1 MKALI
6 DIDLKSLIENETG
19 NFFDKKGFIK
29 CPFHNEKTASM
40 SVKFFPDANKQKFK
54 CFGCEE
60 VGDAIDFI
68 QKIKGFNYTEA
79 RKYLDIAEEETE
91 EEKKLEQLENFINW
105 QIKKQE
111 DKKGFSVKGIFSFVD
126 SQNNVLYYK
135 VKFLKP
141 DNKKTTSY
149 YHIDGDK
156 VINARKGEE
165 VPYNY
170 YNTLKALEEG
180 KTIIFV
186 EGEKDANTINALF
199 KNNYYT
205 ATSIKGLKDFSTLQR
220 TGMKV
225 FVISDTGE
233 AGEKYG
239 KKIFDE
245 YAEYCSQFKF
255 INLPGL
261 KNMGD
266 NKDVTD
272 WIEAGKNKN
281 DLLKAFKRSLDLKA
295 KYELQQDW
303 QGIFRW
309 YFDKNTE
316 DWGKRYITDFKLLE
330 AKRLKFI
337 DEDLEGI
344 KLIAK
349 SCTDEVIEKIGYANV
364 FDDVKSFKN
373 FLGTLDLSFKG
384 KTDDLTELGSWVNR
398 FFAIDNEEI
407 HEGIQFIEKS
417 NEIKLITAEYSI
429 SKEDIDY
436 SIKADKAGD
445 MCIIDKEITKE
456 ELELLIHKLFRF
468 TVPSKSIPIVGSVIN
483 NLAVLQNKAVKEKL
497 HHLLIIGESG
507 SGKSTILTNVVAPL
521 LNYPLKEIKSIGLIT
536 SFALIKE
543 LSTGNYTSIF
553 DEFKPSSLDKY
564 KIQKLSETLRNSYD
578 RVSISRG
585 DKSLKTKEFQ
595 LSRPLIMA
603 GEESY
608 PNSETA
614 LIERSCIVYLSKRER
629 KEEHTESMMWLIE
642 NEELLK
648 KLGRS
653 LINIVL
659 NLSAEEYKA
668 IRENSKRNFTE
679 LKNRPERTA
688 LNIACGMEILNILL
702 NKHGIN
708 KLTDYEKFII
718 ANIKDEILEGE
729 EESKSVS
736 ENMLILYN
744 QMLED
749 GRAGMQSDV
758 IKEQG
763 HKVYIKTSE
772 MINEIFDFVNKV
784 GSAEI
789 IPLKL
794 KDFRKQAQKSGYI
807 LNTGKV
813 IKFAGKTMRY
823 DEYSRERL
831 QELKL
836 NAIIE
841 PDFTDV
847 TEEENKIIQGVFK

>member
-40 SVKFFPDANKQKFK
+40 SIKFFPDANKQKFK

-91 EEKKLEQLENFINW
+91 EEKKLDQLENFINW

-149 YHIDGDK
+149 YHIEGDK

-205 ATSIKGLKDFSTLQR
+205 ATSVKGLKDFSTLQR

-245 YAEYCSQFKF
+245 YVEYCSQFKF

-261 KNMGD
+261 KSMGD

-272 WIEAGKNKN
+272 WIEAGHTKEE
-281 DLLKAFKRSLDLKA
+281 LLKAFKRSLNFKSR
-295 KYELQQDW
+295 YELQQDMN
-303 QGIFRW
+303 GIFKW
-309 YFDKNTE
+309 FFDKTIE
-316 DWGKRYITDFKLLE
+316 DWNKKYITDFRITE
-330 AKRLKFI
+330 AKRIRFI
-337 DEDLEGI
+337 DEDSEGI
-344 KLIAK
+344 KLIFK
-349 SCTDEVIEKIGYANV
+349 SCTDEIIEKVGPATV

-384 KTDDLTELGSWVNR
+384 KTDDLTELGSWINR
-398 FFAIDNEEI
+398 FWAIDNEEI
-407 HEGIQFIEKS
+407 HQGVKFIGDDDNRKF
-417 NEIKLITAEYSI
+417 ITAVGTI
-429 SKEDIDY
+429 TNKGIDC
-436 SIKADKAGD
+436 SIKADKRNS
-445 MCIIDKEITKE
+445 IEIVEDKISTD
-456 ELELLIHKLFRF
+456 ELSKLRTKLFKF
-468 TVPSKSIPIVGSVIN
+468 AGAEKSIPIIGTIIN
-483 NLAVLQNKAVKEKL
+483 NLAVLQNEELKENL
-497 HHLLIIGESG
+497 HHLLIVGESG
-507 SGKSTILTNVVAPL
+507 SGKSTILTNVIAAI
-521 LNYPLKEIKSIGLIT
+521 LNFPRKDIKSIGLIT
-536 SFALIKE
+536 SFAFIKD
-543 LSTGNYTSIF
+543 LSNGNYSTLY

-564 KIQKLSETLRNSYD
+564 KTQKLSESLRNLYD
-578 RVSISRG
+578 RTTISRG
-585 DKSLKTKEFQ
+585 DKSFRTKDFQ
-595 LSRPLIMA
+595 LTRPIIMA

-614 LIERSCIVYLSKRER
+614 LIERSCIVYVSKRER
-629 KEEHTESMMWLIE
+629 TYSNTENMLWIIE
-642 NEELLK
+642 NEKILN

-653 LINIVL
+653 LIDVIL
-659 NLSAEEYKA
+659 NLSVEDYKK
-668 IRENSKRNFTE
+668 IREEAREKFND
-679 LKNRPERTA
+679 LKNRPLRTA
-688 LNIACGMEILNILL
+688 VNIAAGIEILNVLL
-702 NKHGIN
+702 AQHG
-708 KLTDYEKFII
+708 LTAYTGYEKFIV
-718 ANIKDEILEGE
+718 ANIKEEILEGNE
-729 EESKSVS
+729 ETKSIV
-736 ENMLILYN
+736 EQMIILYN

-749 GRAGMQSDV
+749 GRAGLQTNVVQKRGD
-758 IKEQG
+758 KLF
-763 HKVYIKTSE
+763 IKTSE
-772 MINEIFDFVNKV
+772 MINEIHDFVNRI
-784 GSAEI
+784 GSAELV
-789 IPLKL
+789 PLKL
-794 KDFRKQAQKSGYI
+794 RDFKKQAKKSGYMYQES
-807 LNTGKV
+807 KV
-813 IKFAGKTMRY
+813 LRIENKTIRY
-823 DEYSRERL
+823 DEYNADRMK
-831 QELKL
+831 EL
-836 NAIIE
+836 NINSIIE
-841 PDFTDV
+841 PDFAEV
-847 TEEENKIIQGVFK
+847 SIEESKVIEGVF

>member
-1 MKALI
+1 MKELI
-6 DIDLKSLIENETG
+6 DIDLKSLIEHETG

-91 EEKKLEQLENFINW
+91 EEKKLEQLENFIKW
-105 QIKKQE
+105 QIEKYE
-111 DKKGFSVKGIFSFVD
+111 DKKGLKIKGIFPFVNQ
-126 SQNNVLYYK
+126 QNETIYYK
-135 VKFLKP
+135 VKFSKA
-141 DNKKTTSY
+141 DGKKTTSY
-149 YHIDGDK
+149 YHFEGAK
-156 VINARKGEE
+156 VINSRGHEE
-165 VPYNY
+165 VPYNH
-170 YNTLKALEEG
+170 YNSLKALEEG

-205 ATSIKGLKDFSTLQR
+205 ATSVKGLKDFSTLQR

-255 INLPGL
+255 ITLPGL
-261 KNMGD
+261 KSMGD

-272 WIEAGKNKN
+272 WIEAGNNKN
-281 DLLKAFKRSLDLKA
+281 DLLKAFKRSLDLRA

-330 AKRLKFI
+330 AKRLKFVN
-337 DEDLEGI
+337 EDLEGI

-407 HEGIQFIEKS
+407 HEGIQFIEKN

-708 KLTDYEKFII
+708 KLTAYEKFII

>member
-1 MKALI
+1 MKELI

-40 SVKFFPDANKQKFK
+40 SIKFFPDANKQKFK

-68 QKIKGFNYTEA
+68 QKLKGFNYKEA

-91 EEKKLEQLENFINW
+91 EEKKLEQLENFIKW
-105 QIKKQE
+105 QIEKYE
-111 DKKGFSVKGIFSFVD
+111 DKKGLEIKGIFPFVNQ
-126 SQNNVLYYK
+126 QNEIIYYK
-135 VKFLKP
+135 VKFSKA
-141 DNKKTTSY
+141 DGKKTTSY
-149 YHIDGDK
+149 YHFEGDK
-156 VINARKGEE
+156 VINSRGHEE
-165 VPYNY
+165 VPYNH
-170 YNTLKALEEG
+170 YNSLKALEEG

-205 ATSIKGLKDFSTLQR
+205 ATSVKGLKDFSMLQR

-245 YAEYCSQFKF
+245 YEEYCSQFKF
-255 INLPGL
+255 ITLPGL
-261 KNMGD
+261 KSMGD

-272 WIEAGKNKN
+272 WIEAGNNKN
-281 DLLKAFKRSLDLKA
+281 DLLKAFKRSLDLKS

-316 DWGKRYITDFKLLE
+316 NWGKRYITDFKLLE
-330 AKRLKFI
+330 AKRLKFV

-407 HEGIQFIEKS
+407 HEGIKFIEE
-417 NEIKLITAEYSI
+417 NNNIKLITTEYSI
-429 SKEDIDY
+429 LKTGLDY
-436 SIKADKAGD
+436 SVKADRSGNMK
-445 MCIIDKEITKE
+445 IIDEEITKE
-456 ELELLIHKLFRF
+456 ELELLIHKLFKF
-468 TVPSKSIPIVGSVIN
+468 NAPSKSIPIIGSVIN
-483 NLAVLQNKAVKEKL
+483 NLAVLQNEAIKEKM
-497 HHLLIIGESG
+497 HHLLIVGESG
-507 SGKSTILTNVVAPL
+507 SGKSTILTNVIAPI

-564 KIQKLSETLRNSYD
+564 KIQKLSETLRNLYD
-578 RVSISRG
+578 RASVSRG
-585 DKSLKTKEFQ
+585 DKSLKTKDFR
-595 LSRPLIMA
+595 LLRPVIIA

-614 LIERSCIVYLSKRER
+614 LMERSCIIYLSKRER

-659 NLSAEEYKA
+659 NLSVDEYKA
-668 IRENSKRNFTE
+668 IRENSKNSFVE
-679 LKNRPERTA
+679 LKNRPQRTA
-688 LNIACGMEILNILL
+688 LNIAAGMEILNILL

-708 KLTDYEKFII
+708 KLTDYEKFIT

-729 EESKSVS
+729 EESRSVS

-749 GRAGMQSDV
+749 GRVGPQSDV

-763 HKVYIKTSE
+763 HKVYIRTSE
-772 MINEIFDFVNKV
+772 MLNEIFDFVNRV

-794 KDFRKQAQKSGYI
+794 KDFKKQAQKGGYI
-807 LNTGKV
+807 IDTGKV
-813 IKFAGKTMRY
+813 IKVAGKSMRY
-823 DEYSRERL
+823 DEYNRERL

-836 NAIIE
+836 NAIVE

-847 TEEENKIIQGVFK
+847 TEEENRVIQGVFK